1 MNLLERFGIEPLLLV
16 AQIVNFGIILFALQ
30 RFVYKPVLSM
40 LKKRKDTIEES
51 LKQANETKKLLE
63 EAEEKQDKIIRKAQ
77 EHAAKILN
85 DVKSQSKEVALELEE
100 KAKKQAERIL
110 EDSRIQII
118 QETREAEKKLAKG
131 ISEMSLSLLEKSLKG
146 LFTKNEEDEI
156 IERALKNIKRSN

>member
-1 MNLLERFGIEPLLLV
+1 M
-16 AQIVNFGIILFALQ
+16 
-30 RFVYKPVLSM
+30 
-40 LKKRKDTIEES
+40 
-51 LKQANETKKLLE
+51 
-63 EAEEKQDKIIRKAQ
+63 
-77 EHAAKILN
+77 
-85 DVKSQSKEVALELEE
+85 ALELEE